1 MFTGLQV
8 SSLGLDFRN
17 SSCPT
22 SCSKQSQLQGQI
34 ILSYSFLSSEILVH
48 AVQFHLL
55 LICLKTHKIQNNCF
69 YFIAATTADHS
80 SHLESTASFK
90 PDLPDTNL
98 EDEFKR
104 KHPTRMMKTFRFDCH
119 FIQSSSLP
127 YSTSS
132 KSLVRKN

>member
-1 MFTGLQV
+1 MFIRSWV
-8 SSLGLDFRN
+8 SSLGLHFRN
-17 SSCPT
+17 SCCPT

-34 ILSYSFLSSEILVH
+34 SLSHSFISSVH
-48 AVQFHLL
+48 AVQVHFL
-55 LICLKTHKIQNNCF
+55 LICLKTPKIQNNCF

-90 PDLPDTNL
+90 SDLPDTNL

-104 KHPTRMMKTFRFDCH
+104 KNPTRMMKTFQFDCR
-119 FIQSSSLP
+119 FIQNSSLP
-127 YSTSS
+127 YSTST